1 MVMVSSP
8 FVRLVLATAAA
19 LVVLLIACANLAALY
34 VSVFESRRAELTTR
48 MALGAGIPQLIRQFA
63 FESLVLA
70 GIGGGLGMLASQ
82 AALAAVP
89 AWLPAN
95 VPFLTAPALDRVTG
109 LFGAVLSV
117 VAGVGCAAW
126 PIARVAALAPMPR
139 AVAWP
144 QRHAIHRVV
153 VASQVA
159 LTMGL
164 VPVAALLGQSLR
176 SVETVD
182 PGVIVDRMFLANVGL
197 PGTAPASPTRIA
209 QAEQALLAAVAA
221 RPNVIA
227 AAVAYDH
234 PFEANWSETPTVVGE
249 VASASDDSRQAELR
263 IVSPGYFEALGVRLL
278 AGRTLTPRDSFDAA
292 GVALVNEA
300 FAREMDGRVI
310 GRRLRSR
317 DTAVHV
323 RRGGAERVRDR
334 RGGRE

>member
-34 VSVFESRRAELTTR
+34 VSVFESRRADSDASGPRRRGPAAHSAVRLR
-48 MALGAGIPQLIRQFA
+48 VRWCSPGSA
-63 FESLVLA
+63 
-70 GIGGGLGMLASQ
+70 GGLGMLASQ

-95 VPFLTAPALDRVTG
+95 VPFLTAPAFDRVTG

-176 SVETVD
+176 SVETVRV

-263 IVSPGYFEALGVRLL
+263 IVSPGYYRS
-278 AGRTLTPRDSFDAA
+278 AGRAAPGRPYLDSTRQLRRRWSRAGERSIRAA
-292 GVALVNEA
+292 
-300 FAREMDGRVI
+300 RW
-310 GRRLRSR
+310 
-317 DTAVHV
+317 TA
-323 RRGGAERVRDR
+323 A
-334 RGGRE
+334 